1 MRRLPLQEA
10 ALGRRAGPGI
20 LADFPHWLADPSDN
34 TLGLNAAVGLG
45 GPEAGGRQLTAL
57 LTRLLSSGEQNTPR
71 GRPSSPLSPHRSISP
86 HTWGSSSSVVPTGS
100 LFPEGRIERTKL
112 VKQTAPDTADS
123 LRATAGIHHLP
134 APRLKLYSPSAI
146 IYGCPND
153 SRHYDFSHYSF
164 LLGV

>member
-57 LTRLLSSGEQNTPR
+57 LTRLLSSGEQSRTPPGG
-71 GRPSSPLSPHRSISP
+71 GRRHPYRHTGPSP
-86 HTWGSSSSVVPTGS
+86 HTLGGAALQWSPRVLSSRRGE
-100 LFPEGRIERTKL
+100 LKER
-112 VKQTAPDTADS
+112 S
-123 LRATAGIHHLP
+123 
-134 APRLKLYSPSAI
+134 
-146 IYGCPND
+146 
-153 SRHYDFSHYSF
+153 
-164 LLGV
+164 